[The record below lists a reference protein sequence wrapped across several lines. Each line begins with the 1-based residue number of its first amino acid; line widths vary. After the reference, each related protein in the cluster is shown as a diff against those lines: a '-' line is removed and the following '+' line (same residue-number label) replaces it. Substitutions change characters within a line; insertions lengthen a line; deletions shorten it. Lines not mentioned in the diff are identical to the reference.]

1 MENLDTL
8 QLQEIKVL
16 CKKYNIST
24 IGDKKSLIKK
34 LKYYLEPIPDVLNT
48 HTGRKVPKNKE
59 VVGVKFDS
67 TQEINSILKRKGQF
81 LYYSLGYSYYSV
93 DKLNK

>member
-1 MENLDTL
+1 MENLDAL

-16 CKKYNIST
+16 CKNYNIST

-34 LKYYLEPIPDVLNT
+34 LKYYLEPIPNVLNT

-59 VVGVKFDS
+59 VVGAKVDS
-67 TQEINSILKRKGQF
+67 TQEINSLLKRKGQF

-93 DKLNK
+93 DKLDK